1 MGKILELLDKHVRL
15 DELPDDHPQREHFHA
30 VVGDGEKHEKFR
42 ALLRKAGMNEDDI
55 AEAMR
60 LATGGGNATDR
71 LPLAATRGG
80 MGGRAADARLAFDAM
95 FPEAARI
102 TVERRGTT
110 VTAGRP
116 AKGQLTASPKSF
128 RAPQDRRRC
137 GLSAAMITK
146 HGAAAVH
153 ESGHAVVAR
162 LVGLQVVRAAARE
175 SGSGVRT
182 RYQLGT
188 AADAAATLEKLALVD
203 LSGQAAESRRLRSVD
218 WATDEA
224 NATERALLPVLR
236 GRCGVVI
243 TMEQFQLQGDRL
255 PAISADM

>member
-95 FPEAARI
+95 FMPCSLK
-102 TVERRGTT
+102 RRGSPSS
-110 VTAGRP
+110 VAGRP
-116 AKGQLTASPKSF
+116 SPPAAQPKGS
-128 RAPQDRRRC
+128 
-137 GLSAAMITK
+137 
-146 HGAAAVH
+146 
-153 ESGHAVVAR
+153 
-162 LVGLQVVRAAARE
+162 
-175 SGSGVRT
+175 
-182 RYQLGT
+182 
-188 AADAAATLEKLALVD
+188 
-203 LSGQAAESRRLRSVD
+203 
-218 WATDEA
+218 
-224 NATERALLPVLR
+224 
-236 GRCGVVI
+236 
-243 TMEQFQLQGDRL
+243 
-255 PAISADM
+255 

>member
-116 AKGQLTASPKSF
+116 AKGQLTASRKSF
-128 RAPQDRRRC
+128 RAPPGSASVRSERGDDHEARRRSGARVRPC
-137 GLSAAMITK
+137 G
-146 HGAAAVH
+146 GCPPGRP
-153 ESGHAVVAR
+153 SG
-162 LVGLQVVRAAARE
+162 G
-175 SGSGVRT
+175 
-182 RYQLGT
+182 
-188 AADAAATLEKLALVD
+188 
-203 LSGQAAESRRLRSVD
+203 SRRGPREPGTS
-218 WATDEA
+218 
-224 NATERALLPVLR
+224 
-236 GRCGVVI
+236 
-243 TMEQFQLQGDRL
+243 
-255 PAISADM
+255 SARPRRPRRRWRNWPW

>member
-1 MGKILELLDKHVRL
+1 
-15 DELPDDHPQREHFHA
+15 
-30 VVGDGEKHEKFR
+30 
-42 ALLRKAGMNEDDI
+42 
-55 AEAMR
+55 
-60 LATGGGNATDR
+60 
-71 LPLAATRGG
+71 
-80 MGGRAADARLAFDAM
+80 
-95 FPEAARI
+95 
-102 TVERRGTT
+102 
-110 VTAGRP
+110 
-116 AKGQLTASPKSF
+116 
-128 RAPQDRRRC
+128 
-137 GLSAAMITK
+137 MITK

-188 AADAAATLEKLALVD
+188 AADAAATLEKLASVD